1 LHQVLL
7 QVADPPRLPKPAAT
21 THDQPAAAAAAAD
34 VAALANLAAAASRLS
49 DIDLLTGPAD
59 MSMPMSG
66 PCPRLYKT
74 TTLPH
79 KQPHPACNA
88 FLLAASVDWQL
99 QQEQQCEAYGVSS
112 SSSSVSRCIGRLSRA
127 EWAAGL
133 AVRGGNGAE
142 LASVLAEVDEQLSV
156 GQYGAEPSSS
166 SYTAELSVAQ
176 AAGEALLQAQL
187 LQIQQQQRGSS
198 SCNPGQFDQQLG
210 LATTAAAGT
219 QSGIQ
224 LPLSR
229 LSWLANVLLL
239 AGPAS
244 YCLSGG
250 GAAAAD
256 RLSALAA
263 VCRSEAVRQV
273 QLQNMPSRAAR
284 RAPVFEHYLCRKV
297 PGLGAQGGL
306 LEVLKGMYGTA

>member
-1 LHQVLL
+1 VPDL
-7 QVADPPRLPKPAAT
+7 PRLPKAAST
-21 THDQPAAAAAAAD
+21 TDGRSPAAAAD
-34 VAALANLAAAASRLS
+34 VAALAKLAAAASRLS

-59 MSMPMSG
+59 LSVPMSG
-66 PCPRLYKT
+66 PCPRVHKT

-79 KQPHPACNA
+79 QQPHPACNA
-88 FLLAASVDWQL
+88 LVLAASTDWLL
-99 QQEQQCEAYGVSS
+99 QQDQQNGGYSVNSS
-112 SSSSVSRCIGRLSRA
+112 SSSSVSSVGRWCIGHLSRA

-133 AVRGGNGAE
+133 AVRGGDGAD

-187 LQIQQQQRGSS
+187 LQIQQQQQRDSS
-198 SCNPGQFDQQLG
+198 SCKFDQFDRFDQFDQQPG
-210 LATTAAAGT
+210 LASTAATGM
-219 QSGIQ
+219 Q
-224 LPLSR
+224 LSR

-239 AGPAS
+239 AGPSS

-263 VCRSEAVRQV
+263 VCRSEATRQV

-306 LEVLKGMYGTA
+306 LEVLRGMHAAA